1 MAPILPIPK
10 SDPVKALELKIPP
23 PAIAL
28 LVAIAM
34 WAISRITPLL
44 GVPRNISVLATGTL
58 VLAGLAFAIAGVVA
72 FRRAGTT
79 IHPTRPQETSAL
91 VSSGV
96 YRISRNPMYV
106 GQLLILVAWAVFL
119 SSAWSLAGPVA
130 FILYISR
137 FQIIPEERVL
147 AAKFGEAYAAYKSRV
162 RRWL

>member
-1 MAPILPIPK
+1 LNR
-10 SDPVKALELKIPP
+10 LELKIPP

-28 LVAIAM
+28 LAAIAM
-34 WAISRITPLL
+34 WAISKSTPLMD
-44 GVPRNISVLATGTL
+44 VPRNVRLLAAGTL
-58 VLAGLAFAIAGVVA
+58 VLVGVALAITGVLT

-106 GQLLILVAWAVFL
+106 GLLILLIAWAVFL
-119 SSAWSLAGPVA
+119 SSAWSLVGPFA
-130 FILYISR
+130 FVLYISR
-137 FQIIPEERVL
+137 FQIVPEERVL
-147 AAKFGEAYAAYKSRV
+147 SAKFGEAYASYKSKV

>member
-1 MAPILPIPK
+1 MNR
-10 SDPVKALELKIPP
+10 LELKIPP

-28 LVAIAM
+28 LAAIAM
-34 WAISRITPLL
+34 WAISKSTPLMD
-44 GVPRNISVLATGTL
+44 VPRNVRLLAAGTL
-58 VLAGLAFAIAGVVA
+58 VLVGVALAITGVLT

-106 GQLLILVAWAVFL
+106 GLLILLIAWAVFL
-119 SSAWSLAGPVA
+119 SSAWSLVGPFA
-130 FILYISR
+130 FVLYISR
-137 FQIIPEERVL
+137 FQIVPEERVL
-147 AAKFGEAYAAYKSRV
+147 SAKFGEAYASYKSKV